1 MFGSRIGIALL
12 ALFCSLTSLMAE
24 PLKIG
29 YWTSGYSLGFGAVLE
44 AGHFLEKEGL
54 DVRFIKFGE
63 VGAPARALLTG
74 DVDVAFA
81 APAAAA
87 FNLGLQG
94 APVAVILVTQVL
106 EGKAVVRAD
115 SPIKD
120 AKDLAGKKIGMSRP
134 GSSTHAL
141 SLALLDGLYGVKRDQ
156 VTVIPGNEAQL
167 LQFLVRGDIDA
178 AVLRNVTIAQAG
190 EGQLRPLLDIV
201 ESWKQLTKMSS
212 PPPLGV
218 ALTTKTVK
226 EQRKK
231 DVEAFIKGTLAAV
244 KYGAENT
251 SAVSEILQ
259 KTANLPPEDALAY
272 AKLWKTI
279 YIASMAPSDVDALKR
294 ENQIFVS
301 AGAAEGLAPD
311 TIYDPKPFESATK

>member
-1 MFGSRIGIALL
+1 MIPNRFLVAFLPLLLCAAPGS
-12 ALFCSLTSLMAE
+12 AE

-44 AGHFLEKEGL
+44 AGKFLEKEGVE
-54 DVRFIKFGE
+54 VRYVKFGD

-74 DVDVAFA
+74 DVDIAFA

-94 APVAVILVTQVL
+94 APVSVILVTQVL

-115 SPIKD
+115 SPLKE
-120 AKDLAGKKIGMSRP
+120 AKDLAGKKVGMSRP

-141 SLALLDGLYGVKRDQ
+141 SLALLNGLYGIKADGI
-156 VTVIPGNEAQL
+156 TVIPGNENQL
-167 LQFLVRGDIDA
+167 LQFLARGEIDA
-178 AVLRNVTIAQAG
+178 AILRNVTIAQAG
-190 EGQLRPLLDIV
+190 AGELRSIFDIV
-201 ESWKQLTKMSS
+201 DDWKRLTKMSN

-218 ALTTKTVK
+218 SLTTRKVV
-226 EQRKK
+226 EQRPK
-231 DVEAFIKGTLAAV
+231 DVIAFIKATLGAV

-251 SAVSEILQ
+251 KAVADILE
-259 KTANLPPEDALAY
+259 KSANLPAADALAY
-272 AKLWKTI
+272 AQLWNTI
-279 YIASMAPSDVDALKR
+279 YIASMTKGDIDAMKS

-301 AGAAEGLAPD
+301 SAAAEGLAPES
-311 TIYDPKPFESATK
+311 IYDPKPFDAAAR